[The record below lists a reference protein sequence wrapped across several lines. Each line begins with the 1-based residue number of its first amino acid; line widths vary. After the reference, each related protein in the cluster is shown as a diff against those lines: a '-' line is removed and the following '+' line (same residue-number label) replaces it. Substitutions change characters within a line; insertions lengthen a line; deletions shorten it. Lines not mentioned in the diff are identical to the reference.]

1 VAGAASFGD
10 HPPMLPSGASP
21 HHASV
26 RARRTAIL
34 ATLVA
39 AILFGLGTPAAK
51 QLIAGFGA
59 ALLAGLL
66 YLGMGGVLA
75 LVFAARGAPPPRLTH
90 GESAWLAVSVTLG
103 GVLAPWL
110 LFWGLA
116 RMPATVASLLLNT
129 EVVLTALLARFLFRE
144 HYGRRLFVGLGLIA
158 AGSAVLGGGA
168 RAPADVLPTLAVL
181 GACLAW
187 AIDNNATRRIAH
199 ADASFIGLAKGLIA
213 GSCNT
218 AIALAAGASWPA
230 PHALLAAL
238 AIGAVSYGL
247 SFGFYMRGMRE
258 LGAAR
263 TSALFA
269 TAPFAGAALAVGA
282 LGEPV
287 TARLALAAAAMAAGV
302 WIHVTERHAPGSA
315 G

>member
-1 VAGAASFGD
+1 
-10 HPPMLPSGASP
+10 MLPSGAP
-21 HHASV
+21 AHHASV
-26 RARRTAIL
+26 RARRAAIL
-34 ATLVA
+34 ATLLA
-39 AILFGLGTPAAK
+39 ALLFGLGTPAAK
-51 QLIAGFGA
+51 QLLAGFDA

-75 LVFAARGAPPPRLTH
+75 LVFAARGAPPPRLTRA
-90 GESAWLAVSVTLG
+90 ESAWLALSVSLG
-103 GVLAPWL
+103 GALAPWL

-116 RMPATVASLLLNT
+116 RTPATVASLLLNT

-158 AGSAVLGGGA
+158 AGSAILGGGA
-168 RAPADVLPTLAVL
+168 QAPAESLPTLAVL

-218 AIALAAGASWPA
+218 AIALAAGAAWPA
-230 PHALLAAL
+230 PRAVAAALL
-238 AIGAVSYGL
+238 IGAISYGL
-247 SFGFYMRGMRE
+247 SFGFYMRGMRA

-269 TAPFAGAALAVGA
+269 TAPFAGAAVAVGA
-282 LGEPV
+282 LGEPL
-287 TARLALAAAAMAAGV
+287 TPRLLLAAAAMAGGV
-302 WIHVTERHAPGSA
+302 WIHVTERHAHDTDG
-315 G
+315 

>member
-1 VAGAASFGD
+1 
-10 HPPMLPSGASP
+10 MLPTVGVP
-21 HHASV
+21 HHAP
-26 RARRTAIL
+26 ARRAAIG

-39 AILFGLGTPAAK
+39 AVLFGVGTPAAK
-51 QLIAGFGA
+51 QLLAGFDP

-66 YLGMGGVLA
+66 YLGMGGALA
-75 LVFAARGAPPPRLTH
+75 LVFAARGAPPPRLNGT
-90 GESAWLAVSVTLG
+90 EAAWLAVSVVLG
-103 GVLAPWL
+103 GTLAPWL

-116 RMPATVASLLLNT
+116 RTPATVASLLLNT
-129 EVVLTALLARFLFRE
+129 EVVLTALIARFLFRE
-144 HYGRRLFVGLGLIA
+144 HYGRWLFVGLGPIA
-158 AGSAVLGGGA
+158 LGSAVLGGGA
-168 RAPADVLPTLAVL
+168 SAPAELVPTLAVL

-199 ADASFIGLAKGLIA
+199 ADASFIGLAKGLVA

-218 AIALAAGASWPA
+218 LLALGAGASWPA
-230 PHALLAAL
+230 GGAIAAAL

-247 SFGFYMRGMRE
+247 SFGLYMRGMRE

-269 TAPFAGAALAVGA
+269 SAPFAGAALAVGF

-287 TARLALAAAAMAAGV
+287 TARLLVAAAAMAVGV
-302 WIHVTERHAPGSA
+302 WIHVAERHAHAPA
-315 G
+315 A

>member
-1 VAGAASFGD
+1 
-10 HPPMLPSGASP
+10 MLPTAGVP
-21 HHASV
+21 HHAP
-26 RARRTAIL
+26 ARRAAIA

-39 AILFGLGTPAAK
+39 AVLFGVGTPAAK
-51 QLIAGFGA
+51 QLLAGFDP

-66 YLGMGGVLA
+66 YLGMGGALA
-75 LVFAARGAPPPRLTH
+75 LVFAARGAPPPRLNSA
-90 GESAWLAVSVTLG
+90 EAAWLAVSVVLG
-103 GVLAPWL
+103 GALAPWL

-116 RMPATVASLLLNT
+116 RTPATVASLLLNT
-129 EVVLTALLARFLFRE
+129 EVVLTALIARYLFRE
-144 HYGRRLFVGLGLIA
+144 RYGRRLFAGLGLIA
-158 AGSAVLGGGA
+158 LGSAVLGGGA
-168 RAPADVLPTLAVL
+168 SAPADVVPTLAVL

-187 AIDNNATRRIAH
+187 AIDNNATKRIAH

-218 AIALAAGASWPA
+218 LLGAGAAWPAGGAIA
-230 PHALLAAL
+230 AAL
-238 AIGAVSYGL
+238 AIGAVSYGA

-269 TAPFAGAALAVGA
+269 SAPFAGAALAVGF

-287 TARLALAAAAMAAGV
+287 TARLLVAAVAMAIGV
-302 WIHVTERHAPGSA
+302 WIHVSERHEHAPA

>member
-1 VAGAASFGD
+1 
-10 HPPMLPSGASP
+10 MLPSGGFR
-21 HHASV
+21 HHVPS
-26 RARRTAIL
+26 RARR
-34 ATLVA
+34 A
-39 AILFGLGTPAAK
+39 AIGAALAAAALWGLGTPAAK
-51 QLIAGFGA
+51 QLLVDFDS

-66 YLGMGGVLA
+66 YLGMGGALA
-75 LVFAARGAPPPRLTH
+75 LVFAARGAPPPRFSRAEA
-90 GESAWLAVSVTLG
+90 GWLAVSVGLG
-103 GVLAPWL
+103 GAVAPWL
-110 LFWGLA
+110 LVWGLA
-116 RMPATVASLLLNT
+116 RTPATVASLLLNT

-144 HYGRRLFVGLGLIA
+144 HYGWRLFIGLGLIA
-158 AGSAVLGGGA
+158 LGSAVLGGGA
-168 RAPADVLPTLAVL
+168 TAPAEFVPTLAVL

-218 AIALAAGASWPA
+218 LIALAAGAAWPA
-230 PHALLAAL
+230 GRAVAAAL

-247 SFGFYMRGMRE
+247 SFGLYIRGMRE

-269 TAPFAGAALAVGA
+269 SAPFAGAAVAVGL

-287 TARLALAAAAMAAGV
+287 TPRLATAAAAMAIGV
-302 WIHVTERHAPGSA
+302 WIHVTERHEHARHA
-315 G
+315 